1 MADKQINV
9 KINGTSAG
17 AVQAIDRVGQ
27 KADEVLGKKLAELGE
42 KMSKGLSIA
51 GAAVGI
57 TAVATATKEAVK
69 AGAEL
74 SDKYALIKAR
84 INMIN
89 DGTQSTAEIMDKVYA
104 AAERTRGSYLDM
116 AGAVGRLG
124 ILAKDAFSSNDET
137 IAFVEQMNKQFKI
150 GGASIQEQ
158 TSAMY
163 QLTQAMAAGKLQGDE
178 FRSIMENAPLLAQ
191 AISQE
196 MGLPMGQLKE
206 MSSQGLITAE
216 VIKNAMFNSADET
229 NAKFAELPMT
239 FAEVGNAIQNQAI
252 QAFQPVLENL
262 TQMTANSG
270 FKEALDNI
278 GVVFQGLAA
287 VARVAISGI
296 SGAFS
301 AGVIA
306 ARLLG
311 QTVQSIG
318 SVLTAIGP
326 PAIATFAGITT
337 YMIASRIAVAAFT
350 STITVQGAAIAT
362 INAVTKAWAVTTG
375 TVRAVFLGIRTA
387 IATATAVM
395 GAYRAGILIL
405 NAAQAAHAVGAL
417 ASAGATAVF
426 NAVLAANPI
435 GLVVAVLAVLVAA
448 LASSEI
454 ATNGFGATMKSIWMG
469 IVHTVTWAIN
479 GILSMINALIRGI
492 NAVSGK
498 IASVFNTS
506 ASKIDELNLIDAQAA
521 EDFGNNT
528 ADMFGNIGDALN
540 PSSGG
545 EVGFGGSGAGAGDY
559 GAGSGGKGGSGGS
572 SQKDAKDEAERLHRQ
587 ILESWTEMFG
597 TRAQLA
603 EQWRDKELE
612 ELEKSKANN
621 IHYEED
627 KQKIMEMY
635 ARKREDAMHEEAKR
649 LRELQNSIR
658 DMNVAF
664 KFNTAERDS
673 TGAQSPLTKLAKE
686 QDDAV
691 NSIKDKYQE
700 LSDKFAEMTERD
712 RAAYIKMLQ
721 DTNTPYELEG
731 NRLTF
736 KERENAELMAM
747 NENFENQRL
756 DLIRT
761 SAEEE
766 WAIKEAMRT
775 QNFEALQQAL
785 TDEYVATQQNYE
797 LRKQLL
803 EEYQQAVMDSHFN
816 SQQMFFDMAN
826 AGIDSMQ
833 EGISKLIQGT
843 QSLEKAFQN
852 IGNAIL
858 KTIAD
863 TVAKWI
869 AAQLQQMIFGK
880 MMASQTAAANN
891 AALQAQLP
899 LATQL
904 AQQMAMATW
913 GASATAGMA
922 AWSAASATGAAMS
935 SVASLAG
942 RLGNIGGGFDIGSG
956 PQKLVPNL
964 KLASGGLAYG
974 RTFAEIGEGNY
985 PEAVVPLSEQV
996 FGQIGEGIS
1005 KAGGGGDVH
1014 VHVNAMDA
1022 QSFMGWLESS
1032 GGQTIRQFLV
1042 DNNRE
1047 FTSTAGTW

>member
-17 AVQAIDRVGQ
+17 AVQAIDKVGQ
-27 KADEVLGKKLAELGE
+27 KADEVLGKRLASLGE
-42 KMSKGLSIA
+42 KMSRGLSIA

-57 TAVATATKEAVK
+57 TAVAAATKEAVR
-69 AGAEL
+69 AGTEL
-74 SDKYALIKAR
+74 SDKYALIKSR
-84 INMIN
+84 INLIN

-150 GGASIQEQ
+150 GGASIEEQ

-206 MSSQGLITAE
+206 MSSQGLITAD

-239 FAEVGNAIQNQAI
+239 FAEVGNSIQNQAI
-252 QAFQPVLENL
+252 QAFQPVLESL
-262 TQMTANSG
+262 TQMTAGSE
-270 FKEALDNI
+270 FKEALNGI

-301 AGVIA
+301 WVTTAV
-306 ARLLG
+306 RLNIQAL
-311 QTVQSIG
+311 QNFG

-337 YMIASRIAVAAFT
+337 YMIASRIAAAAFT

-362 INAVTKAWAVTTG
+362 INAVTKAWAATTG

-545 EVGFGGSGAGAGDY
+545 EVGFGGAGAGGDY
-559 GAGSGGKGGSGGS
+559 GTGSGGKGGSGGS

-721 DTNTPYELEG
+721 DTNTPYELVG

-913 GASATAGMA
+913 GASAKAGMA

>member
-84 INMIN
+84 INIIN

-116 AGAVGRLG
+116 AGAVGKLG

-206 MSSQGLITAE
+206 MSSQGLITAD

-239 FAEVGNAIQNQAI
+239 FAEVGNSIQNQAI
-252 QAFQPVLENL
+252 QAFQPVLESL
-262 TQMTANSG
+262 TQMTAGSE
-270 FKEALDNI
+270 FKEALNGI

-301 AGVIA
+301 WVTTAV
-306 ARLLG
+306 RLNIQAL
-311 QTVQSIG
+311 QNFG
-318 SVLTAIGP
+318 SVLVAIGP
-326 PAIATFAGITT
+326 PAVATFAGITT
-337 YMIASRIAVAAFT
+337 YMVASRIAAAAFT

-362 INAVTKAWAVTTG
+362 INAVTKAWAATTG

-387 IATATAVM
+387 IATTTAVM

-405 NAAQAAHAVGAL
+405 NAAQAANAVRTLAASGAM
-417 ASAGATAVF
+417 AVF

-545 EVGFGGSGAGAGDY
+545 EVGFGGAGAGAGDY
-559 GAGSGGKGGSGGS
+559 GTGSGGKGGSGGS

-664 KFNTAERDS
+664 NFNTAERDS

>member
-239 FAEVGNAIQNQAI
+239 FAEVGNSIQNQAI
-252 QAFQPVLENL
+252 QAFQPVLESL
-262 TQMTANSG
+262 TQMTAGSE
-270 FKEALDNI
+270 FKEALNGI

-301 AGVIA
+301 WVTTAV
-306 ARLLG
+306 RLNIQAL
-311 QTVQSIG
+311 QNFG

-337 YMIASRIAVAAFT
+337 YMIASRIAAAAFT

-362 INAVTKAWAVTTG
+362 INAVTKAWAATTG

-545 EVGFGGSGAGAGDY
+545 EVGFGGSGAGVGDY

-712 RAAYIKMLQ
+712 RAAYINMLQ
-721 DTNTPYELEG
+721 DTNTPYELVG

>member
-17 AVQAIDRVGQ
+17 AVQAIDKVGQ
-27 KADEVLGKKLAELGE
+27 KADEVLGKKLASLGE
-42 KMSKGLSIA
+42 KMSRGLSIA

-57 TAVATATKEAVK
+57 TAVAAATKEAVR
-69 AGAEL
+69 AGTEL
-74 SDKYALIKAR
+74 SDKYALIKSR
-84 INMIN
+84 INLIN

-104 AAERTRGSYLDM
+104 SAERTRGSYLDM
-116 AGAVGRLG
+116 AGAVGKLG

-150 GGASIQEQ
+150 GGASIEEQ

-206 MSSQGLITAE
+206 MSSQGLITAD

-239 FAEVGNAIQNQAI
+239 FAEVGNSIQNQAI
-252 QAFQPVLENL
+252 QAFQPVLESL
-262 TQMTANSG
+262 TQMTAGSE
-270 FKEALDNI
+270 FKEALNGI

-301 AGVIA
+301 WVTTAV
-306 ARLLG
+306 RLNIQAL
-311 QTVQSIG
+311 QNFG

-337 YMIASRIAVAAFT
+337 YMIASRIAAAAFT

-362 INAVTKAWAVTTG
+362 INAVTKAWAATTG

>member
-17 AVQAIDRVGQ
+17 AVQAIDKVGQ
-27 KADEVLGKKLAELGE
+27 KADEVLGKRLASLGE
-42 KMSKGLSIA
+42 KMSRGLSIA

-57 TAVATATKEAVK
+57 TAVAAATKEAVR
-69 AGAEL
+69 AGTEL
-74 SDKYALIKAR
+74 SDKYALIKSR
-84 INMIN
+84 INLIN

-150 GGASIQEQ
+150 GGASIEEQ

-206 MSSQGLITAE
+206 MSSQGLITAD

-239 FAEVGNAIQNQAI
+239 FAEVGNSIQNQAI
-252 QAFQPVLENL
+252 QAFQPVLESL
-262 TQMTANSG
+262 TQMTAGSE
-270 FKEALDNI
+270 FKEALNGI

-301 AGVIA
+301 WVTTAV
-306 ARLLG
+306 RLNIQAL
-311 QTVQSIG
+311 QNFG

-337 YMIASRIAVAAFT
+337 YMIASRIAAAAFT

-362 INAVTKAWAVTTG
+362 INAVTKAWAATTG

-545 EVGFGGSGAGAGDY
+545 EVGFGGAGAGGDY
-559 GAGSGGKGGSGGS
+559 GTGSGGKGGSGGS

-664 KFNTAERDS
+664 KFNTADRDS
-673 TGAQSPLTKLAKE
+673 TGAQSPLTKLAKD

-899 LATQL
+899 LATKL

-913 GASATAGMA
+913 GTSATAGMA

>member
-1 MADKQINV
+1 MADKQISV

-17 AVQAIDRVGQ
+17 AVQAIDKVGQ
-27 KADEVLGKKLAELGE
+27 KADEVLGKKLASLGE
-42 KMSKGLSIA
+42 KMSRGLSIA

-57 TAVATATKEAVK
+57 TAVAAATKEAVR
-69 AGAEL
+69 AGTEL
-74 SDKYALIKAR
+74 SDKYALIKSR
-84 INMIN
+84 INLIN

-104 AAERTRGSYLDM
+104 SAERTRGSYLDM
-116 AGAVGRLG
+116 AGAVGKLG

-150 GGASIQEQ
+150 GGASIEEQ

-206 MSSQGLITAE
+206 MSSQGLITAD

-252 QAFQPVLENL
+252 QAFQPVLESL
-262 TQMTANSG
+262 TQMTAGSE
-270 FKEALDNI
+270 FKEALNGI

-301 AGVIA
+301 WVTTAV
-306 ARLLG
+306 RLNIQAL
-311 QTVQSIG
+311 QNFG

-337 YMIASRIAVAAFT
+337 YMIASRIAAAAFT

-362 INAVTKAWAVTTG
+362 INAVTKAWAATTG

-545 EVGFGGSGAGAGDY
+545 EVGFGGAGAGGDY
-559 GAGSGGKGGSGGS
+559 GTGSGGKGGSGGS

-658 DMNVAF
+658 DMNIAF

-712 RAAYIKMLQ
+712 RDAYIKMLQ
-721 DTNTPYELEG
+721 DTNTPYELMG

-922 AWSAASATGAAMS
+922 AWSAVSATGAAMS

>member
-17 AVQAIDRVGQ
+17 AVQAIDKVGQ
-27 KADEVLGKKLAELGE
+27 KADEVLGKKLASLGE
-42 KMSKGLSIA
+42 KMSRGLSIA

-57 TAVATATKEAVK
+57 TAVAAATKEAVR
-69 AGAEL
+69 AGTEL
-74 SDKYALIKAR
+74 SDKYALIKSR
-84 INMIN
+84 INLIN

-104 AAERTRGSYLDM
+104 SAERTRGSYLDM
-116 AGAVGRLG
+116 AGAVGKLG

-150 GGASIQEQ
+150 GGASIEEQ

-206 MSSQGLITAE
+206 MSSQGLITAD

-239 FAEVGNAIQNQAI
+239 FAEVGNSIQNQAI
-252 QAFQPVLENL
+252 QAFQPVLESL
-262 TQMTANSG
+262 TQMTAGSE
-270 FKEALDNI
+270 FKEALNGI

-301 AGVIA
+301 WVTTAV
-306 ARLLG
+306 RLNIQAL
-311 QTVQSIG
+311 QNFG

-337 YMIASRIAVAAFT
+337 YMIASRIAAAAFT

-362 INAVTKAWAVTTG
+362 INAVTKAWAATTG

-545 EVGFGGSGAGAGDY
+545 EVGFDGAGAGGDY
-559 GAGSGGKGGSGGS
+559 GTGSGGKGGSGGS
-572 SQKDAKDEAERLHRQ
+572 SQKDAQNEAERLHRQ

-664 KFNTAERDS
+664 NFNTAGRDS

-721 DTNTPYELEG
+721 DTNTPYELVG

>member
-89 DGTQSTAEIMDKVYA
+89 DGTQSTTEIMDKVYA

-252 QAFQPVLENL
+252 QAFQPVLESL

-278 GVVFQGLAA
+278 GVVFQGLAT

-301 AGVIA
+301 WVTTAV
-306 ARLLG
+306 RLNIQAL
-311 QTVQSIG
+311 QNFG
-318 SVLTAIGP
+318 SVLVAIGP
-326 PAIATFAGITT
+326 PAVATFAGITT
-337 YMIASRIAVAAFT
+337 YMIASRIAAAAFT

-375 TVRAVFLGIRTA
+375 TVRVVFLGIRTA

-545 EVGFGGSGAGAGDY
+545 EVGFGGAGAGGDY
-559 GAGSGGKGGSGGS
+559 GTGSGGKGGSGGS

-621 IHYEED
+621 VHYEED

-721 DTNTPYELEG
+721 DTNTPYELVG

>member
-206 MSSQGLITAE
+206 MSSQGLITAD

-239 FAEVGNAIQNQAI
+239 FAEVGNSIQNQAI
-252 QAFQPVLENL
+252 QAFQPVLESL
-262 TQMTANSG
+262 TQMTAGSE
-270 FKEALDNI
+270 FKEALNGI

-301 AGVIA
+301 WVTTAV
-306 ARLLG
+306 RLNIQAL
-311 QTVQSIG
+311 QNFG
-318 SVLTAIGP
+318 SVLVAIGP
-326 PAIATFAGITT
+326 PAVATFAGITT
-337 YMIASRIAVAAFT
+337 YMVASRIAAAAFT

-362 INAVTKAWAVTTG
+362 INAVTKAWAATTG

-387 IATATAVM
+387 IATTTAVM

-405 NAAQAAHAVGAL
+405 NAAQAANAVRTLAASGAM
-417 ASAGATAVF
+417 AVF

-545 EVGFGGSGAGAGDY
+545 EVGFGGAGAGAGDY
-559 GAGSGGKGGSGGS
+559 GTGSGGKGGSGGS

-664 KFNTAERDS
+664 NFNTAERDS

-756 DLIRT
+756 DLIHT

-785 TDEYVATQQNYE
+785 TDEYVSTQQNYE

>member
-17 AVQAIDRVGQ
+17 AVQAIDKVGQ

-252 QAFQPVLENL
+252 QAFQPVLESL

-337 YMIASRIAVAAFT
+337 YMIASRIAAAAFT

-362 INAVTKAWAVTTG
+362 INAVTKAWAATTG

-528 ADMFGNIGDALN
+528 ADLFGSIGDSLS
-540 PSSGG
+540 PSTGG
-545 EVGFGGSGAGAGDY
+545 EVDFGNAGGDY
-559 GAGSGGKGGSGGS
+559 GTGGKKGKKGKGSGSH
-572 SQKDAKDEAERLHRQ
+572 KDAEKEAKRLHRQ

-664 KFNTAERDS
+664 KFNTADRDS
-673 TGAQSPLTKLAKE
+673 TGALSPLTKLAKD
-686 QDDAV
+686 QGDAV

>member
-206 MSSQGLITAE
+206 MSSQGLITAD

-239 FAEVGNAIQNQAI
+239 FAEVGNSIQNQAI
-252 QAFQPVLENL
+252 QAFQPVLESL
-262 TQMTANSG
+262 TQMTAGSE
-270 FKEALDNI
+270 FKESLNGI

-301 AGVIA
+301 WVTTAV
-306 ARLLG
+306 RLNIQAL
-311 QTVQSIG
+311 QNFG
-318 SVLTAIGP
+318 SVLVAIGP
-326 PAIATFAGITT
+326 PAVATFAGITT
-337 YMIASRIAVAAFT
+337 YMVASRIAAAAFT

-362 INAVTKAWAVTTG
+362 INAVTKAWAATTG

-387 IATATAVM
+387 IATATAIM

-545 EVGFGGSGAGAGDY
+545 EVGFDGAGAGGDY
-559 GAGSGGKGGSGGS
+559 GTGSGGKGGSGGS
-572 SQKDAKDEAERLHRQ
+572 SQKDAQNEAERLHRQ

-721 DTNTPYELEG
+721 DTNTPYELVG

>member
-206 MSSQGLITAE
+206 MSSQGLITAD

-239 FAEVGNAIQNQAI
+239 FAEVGNSIQNQAI
-252 QAFQPVLENL
+252 QAFQPVLESL
-262 TQMTANSG
+262 TQMTAGSE
-270 FKEALDNI
+270 FKESLNGI

-301 AGVIA
+301 WVTTAV
-306 ARLLG
+306 RLNIQAL
-311 QTVQSIG
+311 QNFG
-318 SVLTAIGP
+318 SVLVAIGP
-326 PAIATFAGITT
+326 PAVATFAGITT
-337 YMIASRIAVAAFT
+337 YMVASRIAAAAFT

-362 INAVTKAWAVTTG
+362 INAVTKAWAATTG

-387 IATATAVM
+387 IATATAIM

-469 IVHTVTWAIN
+469 IVHTVTWDIN
-479 GILSMINALIRGI
+479 GLLSMINALIRGI

-545 EVGFGGSGAGAGDY
+545 EVGFDGAGAGGDY
-559 GAGSGGKGGSGGS
+559 GTGSGGKGGSGGS
-572 SQKDAKDEAERLHRQ
+572 SQKDAQNEAERLHRQ

-721 DTNTPYELEG
+721 DTNTPYELVG

>member
-27 KADEVLGKKLAELGE
+27 KADEVLGKKLSSLGE
-42 KMSKGLSIA
+42 KMSRGLSIA

-57 TAVATATKEAVK
+57 TAVAAATKEAVR
-69 AGAEL
+69 AGTEL
-74 SDKYALIKAR
+74 SDKYALIKSR
-84 INMIN
+84 INLIN

-104 AAERTRGSYLDM
+104 SAERTRGSYLDM
-116 AGAVGRLG
+116 AGAVGKLG

-150 GGASIQEQ
+150 GGASIEEQ

-206 MSSQGLITAE
+206 MSSQGLITAD

-239 FAEVGNAIQNQAI
+239 FAEVGNSIQNQAI
-252 QAFQPVLENL
+252 QAFQPVLESL

-270 FKEALDNI
+270 FKESLDNI

-301 AGVIA
+301 WVTTAV
-306 ARLLG
+306 RLNIQAL
-311 QTVQSIG
+311 QNFG
-318 SVLTAIGP
+318 SVLVAIGP
-326 PAIATFAGITT
+326 PAVATFAGITT
-337 YMIASRIAVAAFT
+337 YMIASRIAAAAFT

-362 INAVTKAWAVTTG
+362 INAVTKAWAATTG

-545 EVGFGGSGAGAGDY
+545 EVGLGGAGAGGDY
-559 GAGSGGKGGSGGS
+559 GTGSGGKGGSGGS

-621 IHYEED
+621 VHYEED

-635 ARKREDAMHEEAKR
+635 ARKREDAMHEEAKH

-721 DTNTPYELEG
+721 DTNTPYELVG

>member
-239 FAEVGNAIQNQAI
+239 FAEVGNSIQNQAI
-252 QAFQPVLENL
+252 QAFQPVLESL
-262 TQMTANSG
+262 TQMTAGSE
-270 FKEALDNI
+270 FKEALNGI

-301 AGVIA
+301 WVTTAV
-306 ARLLG
+306 RLNIQAL
-311 QTVQSIG
+311 QNFG

-337 YMIASRIAVAAFT
+337 YMIASRIAAAVFT

-362 INAVTKAWAVTTG
+362 INAVTKAWAATTG

-545 EVGFGGSGAGAGDY
+545 EDGFDGAGAGGDY
-559 GAGSGGKGGSGGS
+559 GTGSGGKGGSGGS
-572 SQKDAKDEAERLHRQ
+572 SQKDAQNEAERLHRQ

-612 ELEKSKANN
+612 ELEKSKVNN

-664 KFNTAERDS
+664 NFNTAGRDS

-721 DTNTPYELEG
+721 DTNTPYELVG

>member
-17 AVQAIDRVGQ
+17 AVQAIDKVGQ
-27 KADEVLGKKLAELGE
+27 KADEVLGKRLASLGE
-42 KMSKGLSIA
+42 KMSRGLSIA

-57 TAVATATKEAVK
+57 TAVAAATKEAVR
-69 AGAEL
+69 AGTEL
-74 SDKYALIKAR
+74 SDKYALIKSH
-84 INMIN
+84 INLIN

-116 AGAVGRLG
+116 AGAVGKLG

-150 GGASIQEQ
+150 GGASIEEQ

-206 MSSQGLITAE
+206 MSSQGLITAD

-239 FAEVGNAIQNQAI
+239 FAEVGNSIQNQAI
-252 QAFQPVLENL
+252 QAFQPVLESL
-262 TQMTANSG
+262 TQMTAGSE
-270 FKEALDNI
+270 FKEALNGI

-301 AGVIA
+301 WVTTAV
-306 ARLLG
+306 RLNIQAL
-311 QTVQSIG
+311 QNFG

-337 YMIASRIAVAAFT
+337 YMIASRIAAAAFT

-362 INAVTKAWAVTTG
+362 INAVTKAWTVTTG

-545 EVGFGGSGAGAGDY
+545 EVGFGGAGAGGDY
-559 GAGSGGKGGSGGS
+559 GTGSGGKGGSGGS

-664 KFNTAERDS
+664 KLNTAERDS

-721 DTNTPYELEG
+721 DTNTPYELVG

-880 MMASQTAAANN
+880 MMANQTAAANN

>member
-27 KADEVLGKKLAELGE
+27 KADEVLGKKLSSLGE
-42 KMSKGLSIA
+42 KMSRGLSIA

-57 TAVATATKEAVK
+57 TAVAAATKEAVR
-69 AGAEL
+69 AGTEL
-74 SDKYALIKAR
+74 SDKYALIKSR
-84 INMIN
+84 INLIN

-104 AAERTRGSYLDM
+104 SAERTRGSYLDM
-116 AGAVGRLG
+116 AGAVGKLG

-150 GGASIQEQ
+150 GGASIEEQ

-216 VIKNAMFNSADET
+216 VIKNAMFNSTDET

-239 FAEVGNAIQNQAI
+239 FAEVGNSIQNQAI
-252 QAFQPVLENL
+252 QAFQPVLESL
-262 TQMTANSG
+262 TQMTAGSE
-270 FKEALDNI
+270 FKEALNGI

-301 AGVIA
+301 WVTTAV
-306 ARLLG
+306 RLNIQAL
-311 QTVQSIG
+311 QNFG

-337 YMIASRIAVAAFT
+337 YMIASRIAAAAFT

-362 INAVTKAWAVTTG
+362 INAVTKAWAATTG

-545 EVGFGGSGAGAGDY
+545 EVGFGGAGAGGDY
-559 GAGSGGKGGSGGS
+559 GTGSGGKGGSGGS

-658 DMNVAF
+658 DMNVSF

-721 DTNTPYELEG
+721 DTNTPYELVG

-756 DLIRT
+756 DLIRK

>member
-239 FAEVGNAIQNQAI
+239 FAEVGNSIQNQAI
-252 QAFQPVLENL
+252 QAFQPVLESL
-262 TQMTANSG
+262 TQMTAGSE
-270 FKEALDNI
+270 FKEALNGI

-301 AGVIA
+301 WVTTAV
-306 ARLLG
+306 RLNIQAL
-311 QTVQSIG
+311 QNFG
-318 SVLTAIGP
+318 SVLVAIGP
-326 PAIATFAGITT
+326 PAVATFAGITT
-337 YMIASRIAVAAFT
+337 YMVASRIAAAAFT

-362 INAVTKAWAVTTG
+362 INAVTKAWAATTG

-528 ADMFGNIGDALN
+528 ADMFANIGDALN

-545 EVGFGGSGAGAGDY
+545 EVGFGGAGAGAGDY

-673 TGAQSPLTKLAKE
+673 TGAQSPLTKLAKD

-721 DTNTPYELEG
+721 DTNTPYELVG

>member
-17 AVQAIDRVGQ
+17 AVQAIDKVGQ
-27 KADEVLGKKLAELGE
+27 KADEVLGKKLSSLGE
-42 KMSKGLSIA
+42 KMSRGLSIA

-57 TAVATATKEAVK
+57 TAVAAATKEAVM
-69 AGAEL
+69 AGTEL
-74 SDKYALIKAR
+74 SDKYALIKSR
-84 INMIN
+84 INLIN

-104 AAERTRGSYLDM
+104 SAERTRGSYLDM
-116 AGAVGRLG
+116 AGAVGKLG

-150 GGASIQEQ
+150 GGASIEEQ

-206 MSSQGLITAE
+206 MSSQGLITAD

-239 FAEVGNAIQNQAI
+239 FAEVGNSIQNQAI
-252 QAFQPVLENL
+252 QAFQPVLESL
-262 TQMTANSG
+262 TQMTAGSE
-270 FKEALDNI
+270 FKEALNGI

-301 AGVIA
+301 WVTTAV
-306 ARLLG
+306 RLNIQAL
-311 QTVQSIG
+311 QNFG
-318 SVLTAIGP
+318 SVLVAIGP
-326 PAIATFAGITT
+326 PAVATFAGITT
-337 YMIASRIAVAAFT
+337 YMVASRIAAAAFT

-362 INAVTKAWAVTTG
+362 INAVTKAWAATTG

-387 IATATAVM
+387 IATATAIM

-545 EVGFGGSGAGAGDY
+545 EVGFDGAGAGGDY
-559 GAGSGGKGGSGGS
+559 GTGSGGKGGSGGS
-572 SQKDAKDEAERLHRQ
+572 SQKDAQNEAERLHRQ

-721 DTNTPYELEG
+721 DTNTPYELVG

>member
-27 KADEVLGKKLAELGE
+27 KADEVLGKKLSSLGE
-42 KMSKGLSIA
+42 KMSRGLSIA

-57 TAVATATKEAVK
+57 TAVAAATKEAVR
-69 AGAEL
+69 AGTEL
-74 SDKYALIKAR
+74 SDKYALIKSR
-84 INMIN
+84 INLIN

-104 AAERTRGSYLDM
+104 SAERTRGSYLDM
-116 AGAVGRLG
+116 AGAVGKLG

-150 GGASIQEQ
+150 GGASIEEQ

-196 MGLPMGQLKE
+196 MSLPMGQLKE
-206 MSSQGLITAE
+206 MSSQGLITAD

-239 FAEVGNAIQNQAI
+239 FAEVGNSIQNQAI
-252 QAFQPVLENL
+252 QAFQPVLESL
-262 TQMTANSG
+262 TQMTAGSE
-270 FKEALDNI
+270 FKEALNGI

-301 AGVIA
+301 WVTTAV
-306 ARLLG
+306 RLNIQAL
-311 QTVQSIG
+311 QNFG

-337 YMIASRIAVAAFT
+337 YMIASRIAAAAFT

-362 INAVTKAWAVTTG
+362 INAVTKAWAATTG

-545 EVGFGGSGAGAGDY
+545 EVGFGGAGAGAGDY

-673 TGAQSPLTKLAKE
+673 TGAQSPLTKLAKD

-721 DTNTPYELEG
+721 DTNTPYELVG

>member
-27 KADEVLGKKLAELGE
+27 KADEVLGKRLASLGE
-42 KMSKGLSIA
+42 KMSRGLSIA

-57 TAVATATKEAVK
+57 TAVAAATKEAVR
-69 AGAEL
+69 AGTEL
-74 SDKYALIKAR
+74 SDKYALIKSR
-84 INMIN
+84 INLIN

-116 AGAVGRLG
+116 AGAVGKLG

-262 TQMTANSG
+262 TQMTAGSE
-270 FKEALDNI
+270 FKEALNGI

-301 AGVIA
+301 WVTTAV
-306 ARLLG
+306 RLNIQAL
-311 QTVQSIG
+311 QNFG

-337 YMIASRIAVAAFT
+337 YMIASRIAAAAFT

-362 INAVTKAWAVTTG
+362 INAVTKAWAATTG

-405 NAAQAAHAVGAL
+405 DAAQAAHAVGAL
-417 ASAGATAVF
+417 ASAGAMAVF

-545 EVGFGGSGAGAGDY
+545 EVGFGGAGVGGDY
-559 GAGSGGKGGSGGS
+559 GTGSGGKGGSGGS

-621 IHYEED
+621 VHYEED

-673 TGAQSPLTKLAKE
+673 TGAQSPLAKLAKE

-922 AWSAASATGAAMS
+922 AWSTASATGAAMS

-942 RLGNIGGGFDIGSG
+942 RLGNIGGGFDIGNG

-1022 QSFMGWLESS
+1022 QSFMGWLEAS

>member
-17 AVQAIDRVGQ
+17 AVQAIDKVGQ
-27 KADEVLGKKLAELGE
+27 KADEVLGKKLSSLGE
-42 KMSKGLSIA
+42 KMSRGLSIA

-57 TAVATATKEAVK
+57 TAVAAATKEAVR
-69 AGAEL
+69 AGTEL
-74 SDKYALIKAR
+74 SDKYALIKSR
-84 INMIN
+84 INLIN

-239 FAEVGNAIQNQAI
+239 FAEVGNSIQNQAI
-252 QAFQPVLENL
+252 QAFQPVLESL
-262 TQMTANSG
+262 TQMTAGSE
-270 FKEALDNI
+270 FKEALNGI

-301 AGVIA
+301 WVTTAV
-306 ARLLG
+306 RLNIQAL
-311 QTVQSIG
+311 QNFG

-337 YMIASRIAVAAFT
+337 YMIASRIAAAVFT

-362 INAVTKAWAVTTG
+362 INAVTKAWAATTG

-545 EVGFGGSGAGAGDY
+545 EVGFDGAGAGAGDY
-559 GAGSGGKGGSGGS
+559 GTGSGGKGGSGGS
-572 SQKDAKDEAERLHRQ
+572 SQKDAQDEAERLHRQ

-603 EQWRDKELE
+603 EQWRDKEFE

-721 DTNTPYELEG
+721 DTNTPYELVG

>member
-27 KADEVLGKKLAELGE
+27 KADEVLGKKLSSLGE
-42 KMSKGLSIA
+42 KMSRGLSIA

-57 TAVATATKEAVK
+57 TAVAAATKEAVR
-69 AGAEL
+69 AGTEL
-74 SDKYALIKAR
+74 SDKYALIKSR
-84 INMIN
+84 INLIN

-104 AAERTRGSYLDM
+104 SAERTRGSYLDM
-116 AGAVGRLG
+116 AGAVGKLG

-252 QAFQPVLENL
+252 QAFQPVLESL

-301 AGVIA
+301 WVTTAV
-306 ARLLG
+306 RLNIQAL
-311 QTVQSIG
+311 QNFG

-337 YMIASRIAVAAFT
+337 YMIASRIAAAAFT

-362 INAVTKAWAVTTG
+362 INAVTKAWAATTG

-545 EVGFGGSGAGAGDY
+545 EVGFDGAGAGGDY
-559 GAGSGGKGGSGGS
+559 GTGSSGKGGAGGS
-572 SQKDAKDEAERLHRQ
+572 SQKDAQNEAERLHRQ

-664 KFNTAERDS
+664 KFNTADRDS
-673 TGAQSPLTKLAKE
+673 IGAQSPLTKLAKE

>member
-239 FAEVGNAIQNQAI
+239 FAEVGNSIQNQAI
-252 QAFQPVLENL
+252 QAFQPVLESL
-262 TQMTANSG
+262 TQMTAGSE
-270 FKEALDNI
+270 FKEALNGI

-301 AGVIA
+301 WVTTAV
-306 ARLLG
+306 RLNIQAL
-311 QTVQSIG
+311 QNFG

-337 YMIASRIAVAAFT
+337 YMIASRIAAAVFT

-362 INAVTKAWAVTTG
+362 INAVTKAWAATTG

-545 EVGFGGSGAGAGDY
+545 EVGFDGAGAGGDY
-559 GAGSGGKGGSGGS
+559 GTGSGGKGGSGGS
-572 SQKDAKDEAERLHRQ
+572 SQKDAQNEAERLHRQ

-664 KFNTAERDS
+664 NFNTAGRDS

-721 DTNTPYELEG
+721 DTNTPYELVG

>member
-252 QAFQPVLENL
+252 QAFQPVLESL
-262 TQMTANSG
+262 TQMTAGSE
-270 FKEALDNI
+270 FKEALNGI

-301 AGVIA
+301 WVTTAV
-306 ARLLG
+306 RLNIQAL
-311 QTVQSIG
+311 QNFG

-337 YMIASRIAVAAFT
+337 YMIASRIAAAAFT

-362 INAVTKAWAVTTG
+362 INAVTKAWAATTG

-545 EVGFGGSGAGAGDY
+545 EVGFGGPGAGAGDY

-721 DTNTPYELEG
+721 DTNTPYELVG

-803 EEYQQAVMDSHFN
+803 KEYQQAVMDSHFN

-964 KLASGGLAYG
+964 KLASGALAYG

>member
-150 GGASIQEQ
+150 GGASIEEQ

-206 MSSQGLITAE
+206 MSSQGLITAD

-239 FAEVGNAIQNQAI
+239 FAEVGNSIQNQAI
-252 QAFQPVLENL
+252 QAFQPVLESL
-262 TQMTANSG
+262 TQMTAGSE
-270 FKEALDNI
+270 FKEALNGI

-301 AGVIA
+301 WVTTAV
-306 ARLLG
+306 RLNIQAL
-311 QTVQSIG
+311 QNFG
-318 SVLTAIGP
+318 SVLVAIGP
-326 PAIATFAGITT
+326 PAVATFAGITT
-337 YMIASRIAVAAFT
+337 YMIASRIAAAAFT

-362 INAVTKAWAVTTG
+362 INAATKAWAVTTG
-375 TVRAVFLGIRTA
+375 AVRAVFLGIRTA
-387 IATATAVM
+387 IATTTAVM

-405 NAAQAAHAVGAL
+405 NAAQAANAVRTLAASGAM
-417 ASAGATAVF
+417 AVF

-545 EVGFGGSGAGAGDY
+545 EVGFDGAGAGGDY
-559 GAGSGGKGGSGGS
+559 GTGSGGKGGSGGS
-572 SQKDAKDEAERLHRQ
+572 SQKDAQNEAERLHRQ

-664 KFNTAERDS
+664 KFNTADRDS

-721 DTNTPYELEG
+721 DTNTPYELVG

-736 KERENAELMAM
+736 KERENAELIAM

-891 AALQAQLP
+891 TALQAQLP

>member
-1 MADKQINV
+1 MADKQISV

-17 AVQAIDRVGQ
+17 AVQAIDKVGQ
-27 KADEVLGKKLAELGE
+27 KADEVLGKKLASLGE
-42 KMSKGLSIA
+42 KMSRGLSIA

-57 TAVATATKEAVK
+57 TAVAAATKEAVR
-69 AGAEL
+69 AGTEL
-74 SDKYALIKAR
+74 SDKYALIKSR
-84 INMIN
+84 INLIN

-206 MSSQGLITAE
+206 MSSQGLITAD

-239 FAEVGNAIQNQAI
+239 FAEVGNSIQNQAI
-252 QAFQPVLENL
+252 QAFQPVLESL

-301 AGVIA
+301 WVTTAV
-306 ARLLG
+306 RLNIQAL
-311 QTVQSIG
+311 QNFG
-318 SVLTAIGP
+318 SVLVAIGP
-326 PAIATFAGITT
+326 PAVATFAGITT
-337 YMIASRIAVAAFT
+337 YMIASRIAAAAFT

-362 INAVTKAWAVTTG
+362 INTATKAWAVTTG

-405 NAAQAAHAVGAL
+405 NAAQAAHAVRTLAASGAM
-417 ASAGATAVF
+417 AVF
-426 NAVLAANPI
+426 NAILAANPI

-545 EVGFGGSGAGAGDY
+545 EVGFGGAGAGAGDY
-559 GAGSGGKGGSGGS
+559 GTGSGGKGGSGGS

-664 KFNTAERDS
+664 NFNTAERDS

>member
-27 KADEVLGKKLAELGE
+27 KADEVLGKKLASLGE
-42 KMSKGLSIA
+42 KMSRGLSIA

-57 TAVATATKEAVK
+57 TAVAAATKEAVR
-69 AGAEL
+69 AGTEL
-74 SDKYALIKAR
+74 SDKYALIKSR
-84 INMIN
+84 INLIN

-150 GGASIQEQ
+150 GGASIEEQ

-206 MSSQGLITAE
+206 MSSQGLITAD

-239 FAEVGNAIQNQAI
+239 FAEVGNSIQNQAI
-252 QAFQPVLENL
+252 QAFQPVLESL
-262 TQMTANSG
+262 TQMTASSE
-270 FKEALDNI
+270 FKEALNGI

-287 VARVAISGI
+287 VARVTISGI

-337 YMIASRIAVAAFT
+337 YMIAFRIAAAAFT

-362 INAVTKAWAVTTG
+362 INAVTKALAVTTG

-545 EVGFGGSGAGAGDY
+545 EVGFDGAGAGGDY
-559 GAGSGGKGGSGGS
+559 GTGSGGKGGSGGS
-572 SQKDAKDEAERLHRQ
+572 SQKDAQNEAERLHRQ

-612 ELEKSKANN
+612 ELEKSKVNN

-664 KFNTAERDS
+664 NFNTAGRDS

-721 DTNTPYELEG
+721 DTNTPYELVG

-942 RLGNIGGGFDIGSG
+942 RLGNIGGGFDIGNG

-1005 KAGGGGDVH
+1005 KAGGGSDVH

>member
-27 KADEVLGKKLAELGE
+27 KADEVLGKKLSSLGE
-42 KMSKGLSIA
+42 KMSRGLSIA

-57 TAVATATKEAVK
+57 TAVAAATKEAVR
-69 AGAEL
+69 AGTEL
-74 SDKYALIKAR
+74 SDKYALIKSR
-84 INMIN
+84 INLIN

-150 GGASIQEQ
+150 GGASIEEQ

-206 MSSQGLITAE
+206 MSSQGLITAD

-239 FAEVGNAIQNQAI
+239 FAEVGNSIQNQAI
-252 QAFQPVLENL
+252 QAFQPVLESL
-262 TQMTANSG
+262 TQMTAGSE
-270 FKEALDNI
+270 FKEALNGI

-301 AGVIA
+301 WVTTAV
-306 ARLLG
+306 RLNIQAL
-311 QTVQSIG
+311 QNFG

-337 YMIASRIAVAAFT
+337 YMIASRIAAAAFT

-362 INAVTKAWAVTTG
+362 INAVTKAWAATTG

-545 EVGFGGSGAGAGDY
+545 EVGFGGAGAGGDY
-559 GAGSGGKGGSGGS
+559 GTGSGGKGGSGGS

-621 IHYEED
+621 VHYEED

-721 DTNTPYELEG
+721 DTNTPYELVG

>member
-9 KINGTSAG
+9 KINGTSTG

-27 KADEVLGKKLAELGE
+27 KADEVLGKKLSSLGE
-42 KMSKGLSIA
+42 KMSRGLSIA

-57 TAVATATKEAVK
+57 TAVAAATKEAVR
-69 AGAEL
+69 AGTEL
-74 SDKYALIKAR
+74 SDKYALIKSR
-84 INMIN
+84 INLIN

-116 AGAVGRLG
+116 AGAVGKLG

-150 GGASIQEQ
+150 GGASIEEQ

-206 MSSQGLITAE
+206 MSSQGLITAD

-239 FAEVGNAIQNQAI
+239 FAEVGNSIQNQAI
-252 QAFQPVLENL
+252 QAFQPVLESL
-262 TQMTANSG
+262 TQMTAGSE
-270 FKEALDNI
+270 FKEALNGI

-301 AGVIA
+301 WVTTAV
-306 ARLLG
+306 RLNIQAL
-311 QTVQSIG
+311 QNFG
-318 SVLTAIGP
+318 SVLVAIGP
-326 PAIATFAGITT
+326 PAVATFAGITT
-337 YMIASRIAVAAFT
+337 YMVASRIAAAAFT

-362 INAVTKAWAVTTG
+362 INAVTKAWAATTG

-387 IATATAVM
+387 IATATAIM

-545 EVGFGGSGAGAGDY
+545 EVGFGGAGVGGDY
-559 GAGSGGKGGSGGS
+559 GTGSGGKGGSGGS

-1022 QSFMGWLESS
+1022 QSFMGWLEAS

>member
-89 DGTQSTAEIMDKVYA
+89 DGTQSTAEIMDKVYV

-150 GGASIQEQ
+150 GGASIEEQ

-262 TQMTANSG
+262 TQMTAGSE
-270 FKEALDNI
+270 FKEALNGI

-301 AGVIA
+301 WVTTAV
-306 ARLLG
+306 RLNIQAL
-311 QTVQSIG
+311 QNFG
-318 SVLTAIGP
+318 SVLVAIGP
-326 PAIATFAGITT
+326 PAVATFAGITT
-337 YMIASRIAVAAFT
+337 YMVASRIAAAAFT

-362 INAVTKAWAVTTG
+362 INAVTKAWAATTG

-387 IATATAVM
+387 IATATVIM

-405 NAAQAAHAVGAL
+405 NAAQAANAVRTLAASGAM
-417 ASAGATAVF
+417 AVF
-426 NAVLAANPI
+426 NAILAANPI

-545 EVGFGGSGAGAGDY
+545 EVGFGGAGAGAGDY

-721 DTNTPYELEG
+721 DTNTPYELVG

-766 WAIKEAMRT
+766 WAIKEAMRI

>member
-9 KINGTSAG
+9 KINGTSTG
-17 AVQAIDRVGQ
+17 AVQAIDKVGQ
-27 KADEVLGKKLAELGE
+27 KADEVLGKKLASLGE
-42 KMSKGLSIA
+42 KMSRGLSIA

-57 TAVATATKEAVK
+57 TAVAAATKEAVR
-69 AGAEL
+69 AGTEL
-74 SDKYALIKAR
+74 SDKYALIKSR
-84 INMIN
+84 INLIN

-116 AGAVGRLG
+116 AGAVGKLG

-206 MSSQGLITAE
+206 MSSQGLITAD

-239 FAEVGNAIQNQAI
+239 FAEVGNSIQNQAI
-252 QAFQPVLENL
+252 QAFQPVLESL

-270 FKEALDNI
+270 FKEALDNV

-287 VARVAISGI
+287 IARVAISGI

-337 YMIASRIAVAAFT
+337 YMIASRIAAAAFT

-362 INAVTKAWAVTTG
+362 INAVTKAWAATTG
-375 TVRAVFLGIRTA
+375 TVRAVFFGIRTA

-545 EVGFGGSGAGAGDY
+545 EVGSDGAGAGGDY
-559 GAGSGGKGGSGGS
+559 GTGSGGKGGSGGS
-572 SQKDAKDEAERLHRQ
+572 SQKDAQNEAERLHRQ

-700 LSDKFAEMTERD
+700 LSDKSAEMTERD

-721 DTNTPYELEG
+721 DTNTPYELVG

-913 GASATAGMA
+913 GASAKAGMA

>member
-17 AVQAIDRVGQ
+17 AVQAIDKVGQ
-27 KADEVLGKKLAELGE
+27 KADEVLGKKLSSLGE
-42 KMSKGLSIA
+42 KMSRGLSIA

-57 TAVATATKEAVK
+57 TAVAAATKEAVR
-69 AGAEL
+69 AGTEL
-74 SDKYALIKAR
+74 SDKYALIKSR
-84 INMIN
+84 INLIN

-104 AAERTRGSYLDM
+104 SAERTRGSYLDM
-116 AGAVGRLG
+116 AGAVGKLG

-150 GGASIQEQ
+150 GGASIEEQ

-206 MSSQGLITAE
+206 MSSQGLITAD

-239 FAEVGNAIQNQAI
+239 FAEVGNSIQNQAI
-252 QAFQPVLENL
+252 QAFQPVLESL
-262 TQMTANSG
+262 TQMTAGSE
-270 FKEALDNI
+270 FKEALNGI

-301 AGVIA
+301 WVTTAV
-306 ARLLG
+306 RLNIQAL
-311 QTVQSIG
+311 QNFG
-318 SVLTAIGP
+318 SVLVAIGP
-326 PAIATFAGITT
+326 PAVATFAGITT
-337 YMIASRIAVAAFT
+337 YMIASRIAAAAFT

-362 INAVTKAWAVTTG
+362 INAVTKAWAATTG

-387 IATATAVM
+387 IATATAIM

-545 EVGFGGSGAGAGDY
+545 EVGFGGAGAGGDY
-559 GAGSGGKGGSGGS
+559 GTGSGGKGGSGGS

-621 IHYEED
+621 VHYEED

-721 DTNTPYELEG
+721 DTNTPYELVG

-797 LRKQLL
+797 LRKQFL

>member
-27 KADEVLGKKLAELGE
+27 KADEVLGKKLASLGE
-42 KMSKGLSIA
+42 KMSRGLSIA

-57 TAVATATKEAVK
+57 TAVAAATKEAVR
-69 AGAEL
+69 AGTEL
-74 SDKYALIKAR
+74 SDKYALIKSR
-84 INMIN
+84 INLIN

-150 GGASIQEQ
+150 GGASIEEQ

-239 FAEVGNAIQNQAI
+239 FAEVGNSIQNQAI
-252 QAFQPVLENL
+252 QAFQPVLESL
-262 TQMTANSG
+262 TQMTAGSE
-270 FKEALDNI
+270 FKEALNGI

-301 AGVIA
+301 WVTTAV
-306 ARLLG
+306 RLNIQAL
-311 QTVQSIG
+311 QNFG

-337 YMIASRIAVAAFT
+337 YMIASRIAAAVFT

-362 INAVTKAWAVTTG
+362 INAVTKAWAATTG

-545 EVGFGGSGAGAGDY
+545 EVGFDGAGAGGDY
-559 GAGSGGKGGSGGS
+559 GTGSGGKGGSGGS
-572 SQKDAKDEAERLHRQ
+572 SQKDAQNEAERLHRQ

-612 ELEKSKANN
+612 ELEKSKVNN

-664 KFNTAERDS
+664 NFNTAGRDS
-673 TGAQSPLTKLAKE
+673 TGTQSPLTKLAKE

-721 DTNTPYELEG
+721 DTNTPYELVG

-1014 VHVNAMDA
+1014 VYVNAMDA

>member
-116 AGAVGRLG
+116 AGSVGRLG

-150 GGASIQEQ
+150 GGASIEEQ

-206 MSSQGLITAE
+206 MSSQGLITAD

-239 FAEVGNAIQNQAI
+239 FAEVGNSIQNQAI
-252 QAFQPVLENL
+252 QAFQPVLESL
-262 TQMTANSG
+262 TQMTAGSE
-270 FKEALDNI
+270 FKEALNGI

-301 AGVIA
+301 WVTTAV
-306 ARLLG
+306 RLNIQAL
-311 QTVQSIG
+311 QNFG

-337 YMIASRIAVAAFT
+337 YMIASRIAAAAFT
-350 STITVQGAAIAT
+350 TTITVQGAAIST
-362 INAVTKAWAVTTG
+362 INAVTKAWAATTG
-375 TVRAVFLGIRTA
+375 AVRAVFFGIRTA
-387 IATATAVM
+387 IATTTAVM
-395 GAYRAGILIL
+395 GAYRASILIL
-405 NAAQAAHAVGAL
+405 NAAQAANAVRTLAASGAM
-417 ASAGATAVF
+417 AVF

-545 EVGFGGSGAGAGDY
+545 EVGFGGSGAVAGDY

-904 AQQMAMATW
+904 ARQMAMATW

>member
-27 KADEVLGKKLAELGE
+27 KADEVLGKKLASLGE
-42 KMSKGLSIA
+42 KMSRGLSIA

-57 TAVATATKEAVK
+57 TAVAAATKEAVR
-69 AGAEL
+69 AGTEL
-74 SDKYALIKAR
+74 SDKYALIKSR
-84 INMIN
+84 INLIN

-239 FAEVGNAIQNQAI
+239 FAEVGNSIQNQAI
-252 QAFQPVLENL
+252 QAFQPVLESL
-262 TQMTANSG
+262 TQMTAGSE
-270 FKEALDNI
+270 FKEALNGI

-301 AGVIA
+301 WVTTAV
-306 ARLLG
+306 RLNIQAL
-311 QTVQSIG
+311 QNFG

-337 YMIASRIAVAAFT
+337 YMIASRIAAAVFT

-362 INAVTKAWAVTTG
+362 INAVTKAWAATTG

-545 EVGFGGSGAGAGDY
+545 EVGFDGAGAGGDY
-559 GAGSGGKGGSGGS
+559 GTGSGGKGGSGGS
-572 SQKDAKDEAERLHRQ
+572 SQKDAQNEAERLHRQ

-612 ELEKSKANN
+612 ELEKSKVNN

-664 KFNTAERDS
+664 NFNTAGRDS

-721 DTNTPYELEG
+721 DTNTPYELVG

-942 RLGNIGGGFDIGSG
+942 RLGNIGGGFDIGNG

-1005 KAGGGGDVH
+1005 KAGGGSDVH

>member
-27 KADEVLGKKLAELGE
+27 KADEVLGKKLASLGE
-42 KMSKGLSIA
+42 KMSRGLSIA

-57 TAVATATKEAVK
+57 TAVAAATKEAVR
-69 AGAEL
+69 AGTEL
-74 SDKYALIKAR
+74 SDKYALIKSR
-84 INMIN
+84 INLIN
-89 DGTQSTAEIMDKVYA
+89 DGTQSTAELMDKVYA
-104 AAERTRGSYLDM
+104 ATERTRGSYLDM

-150 GGASIQEQ
+150 GGASIEEQ

-206 MSSQGLITAE
+206 MSSQGLITAD

-229 NAKFAELPMT
+229 NAKFAELPIT
-239 FAEVGNAIQNQAI
+239 FAEVGNSIQNQAI
-252 QAFQPVLENL
+252 QAFQPVLESL
-262 TQMTANSG
+262 TQMTASSE
-270 FKEALDNI
+270 FKEALNGI

-301 AGVIA
+301 WVTTAV
-306 ARLLG
+306 RLNIQAL
-311 QTVQSIG
+311 QNFG

-337 YMIASRIAVAAFT
+337 YMIASRIAAAAFT

-362 INAVTKAWAVTTG
+362 INAVTKTWAATTG

-721 DTNTPYELEG
+721 DTNTPYELVG

>member
-17 AVQAIDRVGQ
+17 AVQAIDKVGQ
-27 KADEVLGKKLAELGE
+27 KADEVLGKKLASLGE
-42 KMSKGLSIA
+42 KMSRGLSIA

-57 TAVATATKEAVK
+57 TAVAAATKEAVR
-69 AGAEL
+69 AGTEL
-74 SDKYALIKAR
+74 SDKYALIKSR
-84 INMIN
+84 INLIN

-104 AAERTRGSYLDM
+104 SAERTRGSYLDM
-116 AGAVGRLG
+116 AGAVGKLG

-150 GGASIQEQ
+150 GGASIEEQ

-206 MSSQGLITAE
+206 MSSQGLITAD
-216 VIKNAMFNSADET
+216 VIKNAMLNSADET

-239 FAEVGNAIQNQAI
+239 FAEVGNSIQNQAI
-252 QAFQPVLENL
+252 QAFQPVLESL

-301 AGVIA
+301 WVTTAV
-306 ARLLG
+306 RLNIQAL
-311 QTVQSIG
+311 QNFG
-318 SVLTAIGP
+318 SVLVAIGP
-326 PAIATFAGITT
+326 PAVATFAGITT
-337 YMIASRIAVAAFT
+337 YMVASRIAAAAFT

-362 INAVTKAWAVTTG
+362 INAVTKAWAATTG
-375 TVRAVFLGIRTA
+375 AVRAVFLGIRTA
-387 IATATAVM
+387 IATTTAVM

-405 NAAQAAHAVGAL
+405 NAAQAANAVRTLAASGAM
-417 ASAGATAVF
+417 AVF
-426 NAVLAANPI
+426 NAILAANPI

-545 EVGFGGSGAGAGDY
+545 EVGFGGAGAGAGDY

-664 KFNTAERDS
+664 NFNTAGRDS

-721 DTNTPYELEG
+721 DTNTPYELVG

-816 SQQMFFDMAN
+816 NQQMFFDMAN

-942 RLGNIGGGFDIGSG
+942 RLGNIGGGFDIGNG

-1022 QSFMGWLESS
+1022 QSFMGWLEAS

>member
-17 AVQAIDRVGQ
+17 AVQAIDKVGQ
-27 KADEVLGKKLAELGE
+27 KADEVLGKKLASLGE
-42 KMSKGLSIA
+42 KMSRGLSIA

-57 TAVATATKEAVK
+57 TAVAAATKEAVR
-69 AGAEL
+69 AGTEL
-74 SDKYALIKAR
+74 SDKYALIKSR
-84 INMIN
+84 INLIN

-104 AAERTRGSYLDM
+104 SAERTRGSYLDM
-116 AGAVGRLG
+116 AGAVGKLG

-150 GGASIQEQ
+150 GGASIEEQ

-206 MSSQGLITAE
+206 MSSQGLITAD

-239 FAEVGNAIQNQAI
+239 FAEVGNSIQNQAI
-252 QAFQPVLENL
+252 QAFQPVLESL
-262 TQMTANSG
+262 TQMTAGSE
-270 FKEALDNI
+270 FKEALNGI

-301 AGVIA
+301 WVTTAV
-306 ARLLG
+306 RLNIQAL
-311 QTVQSIG
+311 QNFG

-337 YMIASRIAVAAFT
+337 YMIASRIAAAAFT

-362 INAVTKAWAVTTG
+362 INAVTKAWAATTG

-545 EVGFGGSGAGAGDY
+545 EVGFGGAGAGAGDY
-559 GAGSGGKGGSGGS
+559 GTGSGGKGGSGGS

-664 KFNTAERDS
+664 NFNTAERDS

>member
-9 KINGTSAG
+9 KINGNSAG

-116 AGAVGRLG
+116 AGAVGKLG

-150 GGASIQEQ
+150 GGASIEEQ

-206 MSSQGLITAE
+206 MSSQGLITAD

-239 FAEVGNAIQNQAI
+239 FAEVGNSIQNQAI
-252 QAFQPVLENL
+252 QAFQPVLESL
-262 TQMTANSG
+262 TQMTAGSE
-270 FKEALDNI
+270 FKEALNGI

-301 AGVIA
+301 WVTTAV
-306 ARLLG
+306 RLNIQAL
-311 QTVQSIG
+311 QNFG
-318 SVLTAIGP
+318 SVLVAIGP
-326 PAIATFAGITT
+326 PAVATFAGITT
-337 YMIASRIAVAAFT
+337 YMVASRIAAAAFT

-362 INAVTKAWAVTTG
+362 INAVTKAWAATTG

-387 IATATAVM
+387 IATTTAVM

-405 NAAQAAHAVGAL
+405 NAAQAANAVRTLAASGAM
-417 ASAGATAVF
+417 AVF

-545 EVGFGGSGAGAGDY
+545 EVGFGGAGAGAGDY
-559 GAGSGGKGGSGGS
+559 GTGSGGKGGSGGS

-664 KFNTAERDS
+664 NFNTAERDS

-721 DTNTPYELEG
+721 DTNTPYELVG